1 MTVTGPD
8 ADAIRAVLHD
18 YARGVD
24 DRDWKRVERCYHA
37 DAVDDHGVYVGD
49 PAGLVAYFDEH
60 LAGVY
65 DGTLHVMTG
74 SDLRR
79 VDDTT
84 IDSSTLCLALH
95 WPPAGSGG
103 RHLVM
108 VADYDDRFER
118 RDDAWRIA
126 RRTVRVRMA
135 EEFDAA
141 SEVWPLL
148 DRFRRSEP

>member
-1 MTVTGPD
+1 MTVAARD
-8 ADAIRAVLHD
+8 ADAIRAVLHA

-24 DRDWKRVERCYHA
+24 DRDWARVERCYHP
-37 DAVDDHGVYVGD
+37 DAIDDHGVYAGD
-49 PAGLVAYFDEH
+49 PAGLVAHFDEH

-65 DGTLHVMTG
+65 DGTLHMMTG
-74 SDLRR
+74 SDLEQ

-84 IDSSTLCLALH
+84 VDASTLCLALH

-118 RDDAWRIA
+118 RSGEWRIA

-135 EEFDAA
+135 EEFDGAT
-141 SEVWPLL
+141 EVWPLL
-148 DRFRRSEP
+148 GRFRTSEP